1 MDTALGADV
10 VGVRTVAVQEHI
22 GRPFQ
27 IEVELSSEDG
37 NLKFDDVVGNNAT
50 IRLEIGQKETRYFNG
65 FVSRFVQD
73 ANQGGFAHY
82 RATLVPWLWFLT
94 RTSDCRIFQQK
105 KVPDI
110 IEAVFKGHGF
120 NDYKLSL
127 SGSYEER
134 EYCVQYRE
142 TDFNFVSRLMEQEGI
157 YYFFEHEDGKHTL
170 VLADAISAHKPF
182 PGYEEVIFHELEKGA
197 EGREVVTDWV
207 VEQEVQPVAYALN
220 DFDFEKP
227 KSSLR
232 TIANVTRQHG
242 AASFEIYDYP
252 GEYVVSAEGDRLSQA
267 RLDELQTQ
275 HETLRGQASARGLA
289 AGSTFKLK
297 SHHRDDQNRDYL
309 ITGTSLHADA
319 GEYASGGGGDSKFFT
334 CNFTAIDK
342 QQQFRAARVT
352 PKPIVQGPQT
362 AMVVGPSGEEIHV
375 DKYGRVKVQFHWD
388 RYGKADENSSC
399 WIRVA
404 QGLAGKTW
412 GAIYTPR
419 IGQEVI
425 VEFLE
430 GDPDRPIITGR
441 VYNAEAMPPYPLP
454 DNATISTLKSNS
466 SKGGQGFNEIRFED
480 KKGEEQIFIHGEKN
494 QDVRIKNDSFEW
506 IGNDRHLI
514 VTNDQIEHVA
524 NNRSEIVDADHKEK
538 IGKDRNLKVVGK
550 EAKEV
555 GDSLSLTVK
564 ADVIEVFKANHSEET
579 TGDYYLKADN
589 IVIEGMTNVTI
600 KVGGSSIAI
609 AADGIALKTDG
620 LVKIEAGATME
631 LKATA
636 TMDLKADAPLTIQ
649 SSATAEMKSSAT
661 TVKGDGMLTL
671 KGGVVMIN

>member
-1 MDTALGADV
+1 MDSALGPDV
-10 VGVRTVAVQEHI
+10 LGVRSVVVQEYI

-27 IEVELSSEDG
+27 ILADLRSEDG
-37 NLKFDDVVGNNAT
+37 KIKFDDIVGNNAT

-65 FVSRFVQD
+65 FVSRFQQV
-73 ANQGGFAHY
+73 ANKGGFAQY

-105 KVPDI
+105 TVPDI

-120 NDYKLSL
+120 NDYKISL
-127 SGSYEER
+127 SGSYETW

-142 TDFNFVSRLMEQEGI
+142 TDFNFVSRLMEEEGI
-157 YYFFEHEDGKHTL
+157 YYFFEHENGKHTL

-182 PGYEEVIFHELEKGA
+182 AGYEEVIFHELEKGG

-242 AASFEIYDYP
+242 ASSFEIYDYP
-252 GEYVVSAEGDRLSQA
+252 GDYITTAEGDRMSQA
-267 RLDELQTQ
+267 RLDELQSQ

-289 AGSTFKLK
+289 AGHTFKLK
-297 SHHRDDQNRDYL
+297 SHHREDQNREYL

-319 GEYASGGGGDSKFFT
+319 GEYASGGAAEGEFFT

-342 QQQFRAARVT
+342 EQQFRAARVT
-352 PKPIVQGPQT
+352 PRPIVQGPQT

-404 QGLAGKTW
+404 QGIAGKTW

-419 IGQEVI
+419 MGQEVI

-466 SKGGQGFNEIRFED
+466 SKGGNGFNEIRFED

-494 QDVRIKNDSFEW
+494 QDIRIKNDSFEW
-506 IGNDRHLI
+506 IGNDQHLI
-514 VTNDQIEHVA
+514 VKHDKVDHIE

-538 IGKDRNLKVVGK
+538 IGKDRHLKVVGK
-550 EAKEV
+550 EAKDV

-564 ADVIEVFKANHSEET
+564 ADVIEVFKANHSEAT
-579 TGDYYLKADN
+579 TCDYYLKADN
-589 IVIEGMTNVTI
+589 VVIEGMTNVTI

-620 LVKIEAGATME
+620 TIKIEAS
-631 LKATA
+631 A
-636 TMDLKADAPLTIQ
+636 TMDLKATAPLTME
-649 SSATAEMKSSAT
+649 SSATAELKSAAT

-671 KGGVVMIN
+671 KGGVTMIN